1 MKTKYL
7 MLSLAFIGISVFS
20 FAGTKTDTIKVYD
33 NCSSCKM
40 HIESAA
46 KAAGASDAVW
56 NKTTKLL
63 AVTYDDAKTSNIKI
77 QQKIASVGYDTQDV
91 KAPDAAYKKLD
102 ECCQYERPKAPGQSS
117 MINNAPSGKSCCED
131 KTKCNKTSCI
141 QTNMDCCNEVSK
153 HDCYKNP
160 TAENTCCS

>member
-1 MKTKYL
+1 
-7 MLSLAFIGISVFS
+7 MLSMAFISISLFS
-20 FAGTKTDTIKVYD
+20 FAGTKTDTIKVYG

-56 NKTTKLL
+56 NKTTKML
-63 AVTYDDAKTSNIKI
+63 AVTYDDAKTTNLKI

-102 ECCQYERPKAPGQSS
+102 ECCQYERPKGAGESS
-117 MINNAPSGKSCCED
+117 MNYQSAPVKSCCED
-131 KTKCNKTSCI
+131 KTKCDKTSCI
-141 QTNMDCCNEVSK
+141 KTAMDCCSAVEK
-153 HDCYKNP
+153 RACAKNP
-160 TAENTCCS
+160 TAANTCCS